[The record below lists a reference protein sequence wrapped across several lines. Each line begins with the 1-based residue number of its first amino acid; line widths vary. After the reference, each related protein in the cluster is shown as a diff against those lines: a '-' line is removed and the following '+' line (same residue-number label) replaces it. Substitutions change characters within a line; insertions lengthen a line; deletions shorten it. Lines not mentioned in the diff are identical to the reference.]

1 MSIVL
6 LTSKN
11 IRTLLVMCAVM
22 ALTLFIMHGYI
33 YSKIE
38 LVPLNLIPYLFSSF
52 LGVALVLL
60 YLYLFPSQRKNSFLT
75 FFILGMVS
83 MIALIV
89 SGIADLWLIDELIFS
104 LAFIFGGQ
112 ELSNTEA
119 KSL

>member
-1 MSIVL
+1 M
-6 LTSKN
+6 N
-11 IRTLLVMCAVM
+11 
-22 ALTLFIMHGYI
+22 GYI

-52 LGVALVLL
+52 LGVALMLL

-75 FFILGMVS
+75 LFIPGIVS
-83 MIALIV
+83 MIALIF
-89 SGIADLWLIDELIFS
+89 SGIADLWLIDELTFS

-112 ELSNTEA
+112 KLSNTEA